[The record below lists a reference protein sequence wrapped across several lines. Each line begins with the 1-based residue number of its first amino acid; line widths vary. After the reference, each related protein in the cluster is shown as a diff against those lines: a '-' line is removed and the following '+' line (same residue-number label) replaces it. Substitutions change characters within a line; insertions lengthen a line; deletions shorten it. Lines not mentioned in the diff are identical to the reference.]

1 MHWHDLAIWKVP
13 DGRQRCRW
21 RQEVY
26 RLADFMNHEWKEQA
40 LEVLDHVLEHGFID
54 WDSGF
59 IKGYRNTQSN
69 ELCLNYKGNS
79 DWFCPGSMAKIAFQL
94 LLFADTIADDPRSER
109 MKTAAVKC
117 ARWIDRHVDSTP
129 NGWFPR
135 RCSPNG
141 KTYKLTPEGGNDAF
155 WQTRQMACL
164 SSTASSSDPA
174 RISDFTDQIREKCGY
189 SCRLGGIFGSI
200 NHDTYDPHENVA
212 YSVAFH
218 TLLPLQVAWMKKFG
232 DSPTRHT

>member
-1 MHWHDLAIWKVP
+1 
-13 DGRQRCRW
+13 
-21 RQEVY
+21 
-26 RLADFMNHEWKEQA
+26 MNQPEWKEQA

-69 ELCLNYKGNS
+69 GFCLNYKGNS
-79 DWFCPGSMAKIAFQL
+79 DWFCPRSMAKIAFL

-135 RCSPNG
+135 RCSPMA
-141 KTYKLTPEGGNDAF
+141 KL
-155 WQTRQMACL
+155 
-164 SSTASSSDPA
+164 
-174 RISDFTDQIREKCGY
+174 
-189 SCRLGGIFGSI
+189 I
-200 NHDTYDPHENVA
+200 N
-212 YSVAFH
+212 
-218 TLLPLQVAWMKKFG
+218 
-232 DSPTRHT
+232 